1 MAGGRPGPADR
12 RMIRVAVLDDYQGV
26 VLTLPY
32 WKRLDGRA
40 AIDLFRDTL
49 ADEARLAARLAPYEV
64 IVAIRER
71 TRFSASLLARL
82 PALRHLAMTGHNTG
96 HVDVGEAT
104 RRGIL
109 VTATEGSAASAPE
122 HTIGLMM
129 ALVRRISQE
138 DRALRQG
145 RWQESVGVE
154 LAGKTLGILGL
165 GRIGT
170 RMAAFGRL
178 LGMRVLAWGPTLT
191 DDRAAA
197 AGAARVE
204 LDDVF
209 RASDVVSIHL
219 RLSEQSRGLVGA
231 RLLSLMKPAAYL
243 VNTARGPIVDEGALL
258 AVLRGRRIA
267 GAALDVFDVEP
278 LPPDHPLLGLDNV
291 VLTPHLGYV
300 TWEAYHAFFRPV
312 VENIVAWLDGQVP
325 ARALNPEVL
334 SAGAGR
340 QPP

>member
-1 MAGGRPGPADR
+1 
-12 RMIRVAVLDDYQGV
+12 MIRVAVLDDYQGI

-32 WKRLDGRA
+32 WRRLDGRA
-40 AIDLFRDTL
+40 SIDLFRDTL
-49 ADEARLAARLAPYEV
+49 ADEGALAARLAPYEAL
-64 IVAIRER
+64 VAIRER
-71 TRFSASLLARL
+71 TRFTASLLARL
-82 PALRHLAMTGHNTG
+82 PALRHLAMTGRNTG

-129 ALVRRISQE
+129 AIVRRIPQE
-138 DRALRQG
+138 DRALREG

-165 GRIGT
+165 GRIGS

-178 LGMRVLAWGPTLT
+178 LGMRVVAWGPTLT
-191 DDRAAA
+191 DDRASA
-197 AGAARVE
+197 AGVIRME

-209 RASDVVSIHL
+209 RESDVLSIHL
-219 RLSEQSRGLVGA
+219 RLSELSRGLVGA
-231 RLLSLMKPAAYL
+231 RLLGLMKPTAYL
-243 VNTARGPIVDEGALL
+243 VNTARGPIVDERTLIAM
-258 AVLRGRRIA
+258 LRERRIA

-300 TWEAYHAFFRPV
+300 TWEAYHAFFSQV

-325 ARALNPEVL
+325 PHALNPEVL
-334 SAGAGR
+334 SAGSAR
-340 QPP
+340 KM

>member
-1 MAGGRPGPADR
+1 
-12 RMIRVAVLDDYQGV
+12 MIRVAVLDDYQGV

-32 WKRLDGRA
+32 WKRLDPRA
-40 AIDLFRDTL
+40 RIDLFRDTL
-49 ADEARLAARLAPYEV
+49 ADEAALAARLAPYEA

-71 TRFSASLLARL
+71 TRFTASLLGRL
-82 PALRHLAMTGHNTG
+82 PALRHLAMTGRNTG

-129 ALVRRISQE
+129 AIVRRIPQE
-138 DRALRQG
+138 DRALREG
-145 RWQESVGVE
+145 RWQESVGLE

-165 GRIGT
+165 GRIGS

-178 LGMRVLAWGPTLT
+178 LGMRVVAWGPTLT
-191 DDRAAA
+191 DDRASA
-197 AGAARVE
+197 AGVIRLA

-209 RASDVVSIHL
+209 RESDVLSIHL

-231 RLLSLMKPAAYL
+231 RLLGLMKPTAYL
-243 VNTARGPIVDEGALL
+243 VNTARGPIVDERTLIAM
-258 AVLRGRRIA
+258 LRERRIA

-278 LPPDHPLLGLDNV
+278 LPADHPLLGLDNV

-300 TWEAYHAFFRPV
+300 TWEAYHAFFSQV

-334 SAGAGR
+334 GAGGPR
-340 QPP
+340 RK

>member
-1 MAGGRPGPADR
+1 
-12 RMIRVAVLDDYQGV
+12 MIRVAVLDDYQGV

-32 WKRLDGRA
+32 WKRLDPRA
-40 AIDLFRDTL
+40 RIDLFRDTL
-49 ADEARLAARLAPYEV
+49 ADEAALAARLAPYEA

-71 TRFSASLLARL
+71 TRFTASLLGRL
-82 PALRHLAMTGHNTG
+82 PALRHLAMTGRNTG

-129 ALVRRISQE
+129 AIVRRIPQE
-138 DRALRQG
+138 DRALREG
-145 RWQESVGVE
+145 RWQESVGLE

-165 GRIGT
+165 GRIGS

-178 LGMRVLAWGPTLT
+178 LGMRVVAWGPTLT
-191 DDRAAA
+191 DDRASA
-197 AGAARVE
+197 AGVIRLA

-209 RASDVVSIHL
+209 RESDVLSIHL

-231 RLLSLMKPAAYL
+231 RLLGLMKPTAYL
-243 VNTARGPIVDEGALL
+243 VNTARGPIVDERTLIAM
-258 AVLRGRRIA
+258 LRERRIA

-278 LPPDHPLLGLDNV
+278 LPADHPLLGLDNA

-300 TWEAYHAFFRPV
+300 TWEAYHAFFRQV

-334 SAGAGR
+334 GAGGPR
-340 QPP
+340 RK

>member
-1 MAGGRPGPADR
+1 
-12 RMIRVAVLDDYQGV
+12 MIRVAVLDDYQGV

-40 AIDLFRDTL
+40 SIDLFRDTP
-49 ADEARLAARLAPYEV
+49 ADEAALAARLAPYEV
-64 IVAIRER
+64 IVPIRER
-71 TRFSASLLARL
+71 THFSASLLARL
-82 PALRHLAMTGHNTG
+82 PALRHLAMTGRNTG

-109 VTATEGSAASAPE
+109 VTATEGSPASAPE

-129 ALVRRISQE
+129 AIVRRIPQE
-138 DRALRQG
+138 DRALREG
-145 RWQESVGVE
+145 RWQESVGSE

-165 GRIGT
+165 GRIGS
-170 RMAAFGRL
+170 RIAAFGRL
-178 LGMRVLAWGPTLT
+178 LGMRVVAWGPTLT
-191 DDRAAA
+191 DDRASAS
-197 AGAARVE
+197 GVIPME

-209 RASDVVSIHL
+209 RESDVLSIHL

-231 RLLSLMKPAAYL
+231 RLLGLMKPTAYL
-243 VNTARGPIVDEGALL
+243 VNTARGPIVDERTLL
-258 AVLRGRRIA
+258 AVLRERRIA

-278 LPPDHPLLGLDNV
+278 LPSDHPLLRLDNV

-300 TWEAYHAFFRPV
+300 TWEAYHAFFRQV

-334 SAGAGR
+334 NAGGTE
-340 QPP
+340 